1 MASGRP
7 DYTSQSLIKGSDAG
21 THRTVA
27 VDPAGNL
34 LTLIKGQFGGAP
46 VTIAVDAGGNILG
59 ILQGDY
65 AGSLKT
71 LAVDD
76 KGRMLAVLTDPEDV
90 FGNPH
95 YMGSAELAARLG
107 SPSCLERSGQVLFM
121 DPGGVSL
128 EQYNITLSGG
138 INCSAELSGLYG
150 QMGPLSYR
158 LSAGPG
164 VGESVT
170 LWKKLPV
177 MTEAKYGLEAV
188 FGPAP
193 EAQYLVLG
201 LRIQSWAAIKLGI
214 VRYDV
219 VGQKLE
225 YWNNAGAFVDVP
237 GGGLV
242 LTPYAN
248 EPHEMKLVVDPTS
261 GKYQSLRVDFKT
273 WDLSAL
279 AMQTPLATGGQYLQF
294 QIAVTNTIAGTA
306 INYLSN
312 IVVTVNEA

>member
-1 MASGRP
+1 MTAGRP

-107 SPSCLERSGQVLFM
+107 SPNLLERRGQVVFM
-121 DPGGVSL
+121 DPGGLDVNQYLITTGGAASAAVESGAFGPLGALSYKLTAGPDEDDIVTMAKYLPVVTEGKYGIETTIALDKYVKYFTLGLTIWGFTASKDGAIRIDVQNALVQYYDSSGGWTDLASL
-128 EQYNITLSGG
+128 E
-138 INCSAELSGLYG
+138 LY
-150 QMGPLSYR
+150 P
-158 LSAGPG
+158 
-164 VGESVT
+164 ESS
-170 LWKKLPV
+170 
-177 MTEAKYGLEAV
+177 
-188 FGPAP
+188 
-193 EAQYLVLG
+193 
-201 LRIQSWAAIKLGI
+201 R
-214 VRYDV
+214 
-219 VGQKLE
+219 
-225 YWNNAGAFVDVP
+225 
-237 GGGLV
+237 
-242 LTPYAN
+242 
-248 EPHEMKLVVDPTS
+248 PHMLKLVVDPST
-261 GKYQSLRVDFKT
+261 GKYVRGRVDNQLY
-273 WDLSAL
+273 DMSAL
-279 AMQTPLATGGQYLQF
+279 SLHIPFAIGALFLLGQASTEAYNLGTVESYLGNF
-294 QIAVTNTIAGTA
+294 IM
-306 INYLSN
+306 
-312 IVVTVNEA
+312 TVNEE